1 MANKK
6 ISLLILAA
14 FVVGMLML
22 IYVHF
27 IFSKNNDQLISGNQK
42 LMEEVTVSSQLKDLE
57 KYVISMES
65 IVKGTIV
72 TNDAGYFKGLEKNVE
87 ATQTNLNKL
96 QKITDDDSSARY
108 IDELDTLVQHKLL
121 YDKNVLEVFRA
132 KGKYAAEKM
141 FASHSSSRL
150 TDSIVTLIH
159 KIDNTRKKHFA
170 QAMLTIEKSSKKAQL
185 FISLLIL
192 SVLAGG
198 AMLFWYIINIIR
210 KQGLLIRQLHIS
222 EKKVRESAHIKENFM
237 ANMSHEIRTPM
248 NAILGFTNLLQQKK
262 LDEDAA
268 GYVQTIKKS
277 GENLLG
283 IINDILD
290 LSKIEAGM
298 MRIEAA
304 PFSIRG
310 LTHSVEVMFADKS
323 REKNIKLSTQI
334 DEAVPDTL
342 NGDAMR
348 LTQILVNLIGNAIKF
363 TEQGSINIHIS
374 NEGIEKDILKTGIT
388 VADTGIGINPQKL
401 QQVFGR
407 FQQADDA
414 VTRKYGG
421 TGLGLSIVNDL
432 VKLQNGSIQVQS
444 QPGKGTSFHIMI
456 PYRVIANG
464 TDEPITKELPATGG
478 FNFKDVVVLVAED
491 NEVNQNLIKHLFKN
505 WNLQY
510 DLTQNGREAVEKL
523 KNKNYNLVLMDIQMP
538 EMDGYTATSEIRNV
552 LKNDVPIIAMTAHAL
567 AGEKEKC
574 ISYGM
579 NEYISKPIN
588 IEKLYNLLTQF
599 AKIKTMPPTN
609 GISNYNQNSY
619 QHISLNYMK
628 EVSSGDTGYE
638 KDVTMQFIEMV
649 PQQLDEI
656 EKAWKSNNLQQVRQL
671 AHNFKT
677 TVSVMGLNEKLQP
690 FLNRLEYENPDEEM
704 FYTNFTSIST
714 VCHAAV
720 KEAGHFLTT
729 L

>member
-27 IFSKNNDQLISGNQK
+27 IFSKNNDQLITGNQK
-42 LMEEVTVSSQLKDLE
+42 LMEEVMVSTQLKDLE

-72 TNDAGYFKGLEKNVE
+72 TNDAGYFKGLEKNVV
-87 ATQTNLNKL
+87 AAQSNLNKL

-121 YDKNVLEVFRA
+121 YDKNVLDVFRA
-132 KGKYAAEKM
+132 KGKDAAEKM
-141 FASHSSSRL
+141 FASHSSTRL

-159 KIDNTRKKHFA
+159 KIDSTRKKHFA

-192 SVLAGG
+192 SVLTGG

-222 EKKVRESAHIKENFM
+222 EKKVRESAHVKENFM

-262 LDEDAA
+262 LDEDSA

-298 MRIEAA
+298 LRIEAT
-304 PFSIRG
+304 PFNIRG
-310 LTHSVEVMFADKS
+310 LIHSVEAMFADKS
-323 REKNIKLSTQI
+323 REKNIKLTTQI
-334 DEAVPDTL
+334 DETVPDTL

-374 NEGIEKDILKTGIT
+374 NEGLHDDIMNTGIHIS
-388 VADTGIGINPQKL
+388 DTGIGISSEKL

-432 VKLQNGSIQVQS
+432 VKLQNGTIQVQS
-444 QPGKGTSFHIMI
+444 QPGRGTRFHIMI

-464 TDEPITKELPATGG
+464 VDEPITKELQATGG
-478 FNFKDVVVLVAED
+478 FYFDDVIVLVAED

-510 DLTQNGREAVEKL
+510 DLAKNGREAVEKL
-523 KNKNYNLVLMDIQMP
+523 KNKDYNLVLMDIQMP
-538 EMDGYTATSEIRNV
+538 EMDGYTATHEIRHV
-552 LKNDVPIIAMTAHAL
+552 LQNEVPIIAMTAHAL

-588 IEKLYNLLTQF
+588 IEKLYSLLKQF
-599 AKIKTMPPTN
+599 AQIKTKPLTN
-609 GISNYNQNSY
+609 DSSNYSEKSY
-619 QHISLNYMK
+619 HYISLNYMK
-628 EVSSGDTGYE
+628 EVSGGDTGYE
-638 KDVTMQFIEMV
+638 KDVTMQFIEVV

-656 EKAWKSNNLQQVRQL
+656 EKAWKDNNLLQVRQM

-677 TVSVMGLNEKLQP
+677 TVSVMGLTEKLQP
-690 FLNRLEYENPDEEM
+690 FLNKLEYENLDEEM
-704 FYTNFTSIST
+704 FNTNFTSISS

-720 KEAGHFLTT
+720 KEAGLFLTT

>member
-27 IFSKNNDQLISGNQK
+27 IFSKNNDQLITGNQK
-42 LMEEVTVSSQLKDLE
+42 LMEEVMVSTQLKDLE

-72 TNDAGYFKGLEKNVE
+72 TNDAGYFKGLEKNVV
-87 ATQTNLNKL
+87 AAQTNLNKL

-121 YDKNVLEVFRA
+121 YDKNVLDVFRA
-132 KGKYAAEKM
+132 KGKDAAEKM
-141 FASHSSSRL
+141 FASHSSTRL

-159 KIDNTRKKHFA
+159 KIDSTRKKHFA
-170 QAMLTIEKSSKKAQL
+170 QAMLIIEKSSKKAQL

-192 SVLAGG
+192 SVLTGG
-198 AMLFWYIINIIR
+198 AMLFWYIINTIR
-210 KQGLLIRQLHIS
+210 KQGQLINQLHIS
-222 EKKVRESAHIKENFM
+222 EKKVRESAHVKENFM

-248 NAILGFTNLLQQKK
+248 NAILGFTNLLLQKK
-262 LDEDAA
+262 LDEDSA

-277 GENLLG
+277 SENLLG

-298 MRIEAA
+298 LRIEAA
-304 PFSIRG
+304 PFNIRG
-310 LTHSVEVMFADKS
+310 LIHSVEAMFADKS
-323 REKNIKLSTQI
+323 MEKNIKLTTHI
-334 DEAVPDTL
+334 DEAVPNTL
-342 NGDAMR
+342 YGDAMR

-363 TEQGSINIHIS
+363 TNQGTISIHII
-374 NEGIEKDILKTGIT
+374 NEGNDNEIIQTGIDVT
-388 VADTGIGINPQKL
+388 DTGIGIRPEKI

-432 VKLQNGSIQVQS
+432 VKLQNGTIQVQS
-444 QPGKGTSFHIMI
+444 QPGRGTRFHIMI

-464 TDEPITKELPATGG
+464 VDEPITKELQATGS
-478 FNFKDVVVLVAED
+478 FNFDDVIVLVAED

-510 DLTQNGREAVEKL
+510 ELAKNGREAVEKL
-523 KNKNYNLVLMDIQMP
+523 KNKDYNLVLMDIQMP
-538 EMDGYTATSEIRNV
+538 EMDGYMATHKIRQELQNE
-552 LKNDVPIIAMTAHAL
+552 VPIIAMTAHAL

-588 IEKLYNLLTQF
+588 IEKLYSLLKQF
-599 AKIKTMPPTN
+599 AQIKTKPLTN
-609 GISNYNQNSY
+609 DSSNYNEKSY
-619 QHISLNYMK
+619 HHINLNYMK
-628 EVSSGDTGYE
+628 EVSGGDTGYE
-638 KDVTMQFIEMV
+638 KDVTMQFIEVV

-656 EKAWKSNNLQQVRQL
+656 EKAWKDNNLLQVRQL

-677 TVSVMGLNEKLQP
+677 TVSVMGLNEKLQS
-690 FLNRLEYENPDEEM
+690 FLDKLEYENLDEEM
-704 FYTNFTSIST
+704 FNTNFTSISS

-720 KEAGHFLTT
+720 KEARLFLTT